1 MDSMKTLA
9 PLILVLL
16 LAGCGGGASDEAKA
30 PEATALVKT
39 APATLGATRDELSV
53 YGAAEAAPGGERA
66 VVVPSEAIVAAVDA
80 PTGTMVHAG
89 QAILTLRPS
98 PTTKVDAA
106 KANGDAATATAAY
119 QRALRLRKDGLN
131 SDADVETARAA
142 MVAAQAAVNVPR
154 VGVNGLV
161 LRAPISGVVQGLNVK
176 LGDQIAAG
184 TTVASIATKGDLRA
198 RFGVDPA
205 VAQRIHVGEPI
216 TVTLISGGAPI
227 ASLVNGVDPQ
237 IDATTRL
244 ASVYAR
250 IPAVTGVGPGE
261 PLRGNITVSG
271 SASGITIPYSAL
283 LDDGGRSYVFVVRGG
298 VAKSRDVSP
307 GNSSGDRIQILKG
320 LAPGEQVVTEGGTA
334 LEDDMKVRT
343 SDEAPAADEA
353 KK

>member
-1 MDSMKTLA
+1 
-9 PLILVLL
+9 
-16 LAGCGGGASDEAKA
+16 
-30 PEATALVKT
+30 
-39 APATLGATRDELSV
+39 
-53 YGAAEAAPGGERA
+53 
-66 VVVPSEAIVAAVDA
+66 
-80 PTGTMVHAG
+80 
-89 QAILTLRPS
+89 
-98 PTTKVDAA
+98 
-106 KANGDAATATAAY
+106 
-119 QRALRLRKDGLN
+119 
-131 SDADVETARAA
+131 
-142 MVAAQAAVNVPR
+142 
-154 VGVNGLV
+154 V

-227 ASLVNGVDPQ
+227 ASIVNGVDPQ

-250 IPAVTGVGPGE
+250 IPAVAGVGPGE

-283 LDDGGRSYVFVVRGG
+283 LDDGGRSYVFVVKGV

-343 SDEAPAADEA
+343 GDEAPTADEA